1 MLVQL
6 WTAEVRLQN
15 DTCPGHVSCK
25 SHYEAGTVCLRA
37 GVLLRG
43 SSKLTWH
50 SLPSSPAQESP
61 MAVPPMGQLVLRGAL
76 ANNNPALTSG
86 AQKTCCKLLP

>member
-15 DTCPGHVSCK
+15 KGCLVLHVPWTCVCK
-25 SHYEAGTVCLRA
+25 SYCEAGTMCLRA
-37 GVLLRG
+37 GVLLCG
-43 SSKLTWH
+43 SSILTWH

-61 MAVPPMGQLVLRGAL
+61 TAVPPMGQLVLRGAL
-76 ANNNPALTSG
+76 AYNNPALMSG
-86 AQKTCCKLLP
+86 AQKT